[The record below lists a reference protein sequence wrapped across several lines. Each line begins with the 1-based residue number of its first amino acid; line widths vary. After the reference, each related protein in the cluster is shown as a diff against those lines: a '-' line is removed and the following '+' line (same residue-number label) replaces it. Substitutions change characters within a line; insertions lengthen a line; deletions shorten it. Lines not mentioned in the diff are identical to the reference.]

1 MLILECVEQK
11 KECRGPKWGGLLPI
25 SSLGSRH
32 YSGVATGGTAVC
44 TAGAPACTTKDLR
57 SCASVPG
64 KAYCDRPTWVLCC
77 DILRCSLATERKI
90 FRFILVCFELS

>member
-32 YSGVATGGTAVC
+32 CRGVEIGGTVAC
-44 TAGAPACTTKDLR
+44 TVGAPRAWG
-57 SCASVPG
+57 AWEG
-64 KAYCDRPTWVLCC
+64 
-77 DILRCSLATERKI
+77 
-90 FRFILVCFELS
+90 LSQHR